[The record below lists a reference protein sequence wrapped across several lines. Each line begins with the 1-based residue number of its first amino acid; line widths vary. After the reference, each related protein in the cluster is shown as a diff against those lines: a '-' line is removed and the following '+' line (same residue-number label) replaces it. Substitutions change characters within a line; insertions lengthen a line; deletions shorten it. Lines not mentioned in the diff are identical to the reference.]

1 MRARPSPEGGEGSRE
16 RGLERRLRRLDRRL
30 GIDHSGRSEWVWAVP
45 ALAFV
50 GTLAMLIALD
60 LIGGGGIVLTLLLG
74 LPLGL
79 ICAAVMAGLSIA
91 YMTPSD
97 EQDDGPGPP
106 RDRPPEPIQPPAWWA
121 RMASERARNPAVR
134 EPELAEKGAGR
145 GARD

>member
-1 MRARPSPEGGEGSRE
+1 MRARPSPGGEEGSHE

-91 YMTPSD
+91 YMTPAD
-97 EQDDGPGPP
+97 EDHDDPGPP
-106 RDRPPEPIQPPAWWA
+106 RDHDPEPIPPPGWWGV
-121 RMASERARNPAVR
+121 MAADRAPDPAERSSE
-134 EPELAEKGAGR
+134 
-145 GARD
+145 ARDKVAT